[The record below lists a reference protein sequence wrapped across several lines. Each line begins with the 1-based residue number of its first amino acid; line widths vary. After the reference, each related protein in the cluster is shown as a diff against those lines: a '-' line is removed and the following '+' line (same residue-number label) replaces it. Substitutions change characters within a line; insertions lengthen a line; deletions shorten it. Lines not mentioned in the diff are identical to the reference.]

1 MLVISVDNI
10 IDFKH
15 NLRILSLSGFTYD
28 PQDNIYVASIPELQG
43 CMVHGET
50 SCQLDLVI
58 AGSCIRVR
66 PVLK

>member
-1 MLVISVDNI
+1 MAEYSI
-10 IDFKH
+10 IMQ
-15 NLRILSLSGFTYD
+15 YD

-43 CMVHGET
+43 CMAHGET

-66 PVLK
+66 PMLK